1 MELASYR
8 PNFLKFSKTII
19 SYRIRRI
26 RSLSSKRRISSLRAS
41 GGNITNRDLTTNLH
55 LWAVYPTI
63 GGLAP
68 LKTAYPGRWVYY
80 PPREAGSIFPAGVEA
95 IVARLETKK
104 LRSPRETS
112 CNLADEC
119 YVTKRNIRASCV
131 LRDDQRG
138 LRPRMLQVR
147 LRGLPASLPC
157 SVQRL
162 DS

>member
-1 MELASYR
+1 MPTRISSK
-8 PNFLKFSKTII
+8 NFI
-19 SYRIRRI
+19 S
-26 RSLSSKRRISSLRAS
+26 SSKR
-41 GGNITNRDLTTNLH
+41 GGNIMNRDLATNLH
-55 LWAVYPTI
+55 LLLKTGVSHDRRPT

-80 PPREAGSIFPAGVEA
+80 PPREAGSIFPPGVEA

-119 YVTKRNIRASCV
+119 YVTKRDIRASCV

-147 LRGLPASLPC
+147 LGGLPACLSACL
-157 SVQRL
+157 SALQRL